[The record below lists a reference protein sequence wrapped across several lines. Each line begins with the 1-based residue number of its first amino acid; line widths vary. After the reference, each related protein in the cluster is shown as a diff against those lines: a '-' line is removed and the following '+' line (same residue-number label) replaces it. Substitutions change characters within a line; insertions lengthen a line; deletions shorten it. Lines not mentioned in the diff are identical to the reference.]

1 VHYAEA
7 TRDKVMEDNEVI
19 LQAMNNDS
27 LDQFANGKVKEVVP
41 DAIFQMMMANSS
53 MTEQVMASKE
63 TMARFVS
70 LITEMVYESVRNRSA

>member
-1 VHYAEA
+1 
-7 TRDKVMEDNEVI
+7 
-19 LQAMNNDS
+19 MNHDS